1 MSNARNLANLLGTG
15 TQITTADIADGAFQ
29 ANKNIIIN
37 GAVTVNQRGN
47 QTTTNGGSVYF
58 VDRFNVFHNSAAAVA
73 NLQQSTDTPSG
84 QGFGNSMLIDVTTA
98 DTSIAAGEVAV
109 LRQILEGQNL
119 QQLKYGTSS
128 AESLT
133 LSFWVKSSK
142 TGVHICELYHND
154 SQAKTQSQSYTISS
168 ANTWEKHSVT
178 FSGDTA
184 ATLDNDNQYTIA
196 VQWGL
201 FAGTDF
207 SSGTLQ
213 TTWANLTNANRFAG
227 QVNLFDSTS
236 NNFYLTGVQLEV
248 GETATPFEHRSYGE
262 ELARCQ
268 RYYFRT
274 SNASAGYQNLATCAY
289 IGSTIFRG
297 VIEFPVTMRAIP
309 TFSHTGAFQTLGGF
323 NISSLAAGDGA
334 TIDSHGIQVATNET
348 GSAGQSLLFRAN
360 NDSNARLM
368 YDAELQMNITSAQY
382 ITAFGD
388 SNNACIKA
396 TIDGTEMFVPLDP
409 ANTHYAEIMRQVEA
423 GELTIADA
431 E

>member
-29 ANKNIIIN
+29 ANKNLIIN

-133 LSFWVKSSK
+133 LSFWVKSPK

-213 TTWANLTNANRFAG
+213 TTWANLTQVNRFAG

-248 GETATPFEHRSYGE
+248 GDTATPFEHRSYGE

-268 RYYFRT
+268 RYYYKANIGAYMFFSPYMNNT
-274 SNASAGYQNLATCAY
+274 GAATAGTL
-289 IGSTIFRG
+289 TIQY
-297 VIEFPVTMRAIP
+297 PVTMRATP
-309 TFSHTGAFQTLGGF
+309 SVVQESFG
-323 NISSLAAGDGA
+323 NISGTPSEYNSTDMIVYAGNA
-334 TIDSHGIQVATNET
+334 LNT
-348 GSAGQSLLFRAN
+348 SAGHISAF
-360 NDSNARLM
+360 NA
-368 YDAELQMNITSAQY
+368 DAEL
-382 ITAFGD
+382 
-388 SNNACIKA
+388 
-396 TIDGTEMFVPLDP
+396 
-409 ANTHYAEIMRQVEA
+409 
-423 GELTIADA
+423 
-431 E
+431 

>member
-15 TQITTADIADGAFQ
+15 TQVTTADIADGAFQ

-84 QGFGNSMLIDVTTA
+84 QGFGNSVLIDVTTA
-98 DTSIAAGEVAV
+98 DTSITAGEVAV

-227 QVNLFDSTS
+227 QVNIFDSTS

-248 GETATPFEHRSYGE
+248 GDTATPFEHRSYGD

-268 RYYFRT
+268 RYYEKSPSGQWWSFSMNANGVASVYSNSNIPFKVEKRAAPAITQT
-274 SNASAGYQNLATCAY
+274 SNGNNGTGINSL
-289 IGSTIFRG
+289 STIGITTWGYTALG
-297 VIEFPVTMRAIP
+297 VA
-309 TFSHTGAFQTLGGF
+309 QTTD
-323 NISSLAAGDGA
+323 AYV
-334 TIDSHGIQVATNET
+334 IDSFIA
-348 GSAGQSLLFRAN
+348 QS
-360 NDSNARLM
+360 
-368 YDAELQMNITSAQY
+368 EL
-382 ITAFGD
+382 
-388 SNNACIKA
+388 
-396 TIDGTEMFVPLDP
+396 
-409 ANTHYAEIMRQVEA
+409 
-423 GELTIADA
+423 
-431 E
+431 

>member
-133 LSFWVKSSK
+133 LSFWVKSPK

-213 TTWANLTNANRFAG
+213 TTWANLTQVNRFAG

-236 NNFYLTGVQLEV
+236 NNFYLTGVQLEL
-248 GETATPFEHRSYGE
+248 GDTATPFEHRSYGD
-262 ELARCQ
+262 ELAACQ
-268 RYYFRT
+268 RYFFR
-274 SNASAGYQNLATCAY
+274 NLATFFGIPPAT
-289 IGSTIFRG
+289 STTQISSA
-297 VIEFPVTMRAIP
+297 IQYPVEMRANP
-309 TFSHTGAFQTLGGF
+309 TFSASGTPKADPYVGSSITA
-323 NISSLAAGDGA
+323 SSLTIAFFNTSKLTAALQFSNFSGL
-334 TIDSHGIQVATNET
+334 S
-348 GSAGQSLLFRAN
+348 N
-360 NDSNARLM
+360 NDPYNVQDTTVSL
-368 YDAELQMNITSAQY
+368 DAEL
-382 ITAFGD
+382 
-388 SNNACIKA
+388 
-396 TIDGTEMFVPLDP
+396 
-409 ANTHYAEIMRQVEA
+409 
-423 GELTIADA
+423 
-431 E
+431 